1 MAVPVCCST
10 WALVSLAL
18 SAAKSASSIFERA
31 AVVNSLTF
39 IRLDRVY
46 SKRLC
51 NAPRSARWD
60 ETCAIAV
67 SMEVIAELAPVV
79 RSIAVL
85 AGPVALKISR

>member
-1 MAVPVCCST
+1 MPVCCKT

-18 SAAKSASSIFERA
+18 SAAKSASSILDRA
-31 AVVNSLTF
+31 AVVYSLTF
-39 IRLDRVY
+39 IRLDMVY

-67 SMEVIAELAPVV
+67 SIEVIAQLALEV
-79 RSIAVL
+79 RSIATL